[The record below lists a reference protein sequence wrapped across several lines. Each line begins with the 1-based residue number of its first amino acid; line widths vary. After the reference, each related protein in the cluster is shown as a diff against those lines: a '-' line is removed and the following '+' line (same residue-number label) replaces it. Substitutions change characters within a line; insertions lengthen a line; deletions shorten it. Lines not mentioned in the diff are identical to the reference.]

1 MQDPF
6 EEISVLGSREGMIS
20 PFIKSKQLALGNIE
34 FLLKM
39 DDAIE
44 SPFINELFFVD
55 CLLPLCVNLKT

>member
-1 MQDPF
+1 MMQDPF

-20 PFIKSKQLALGNIE
+20 PFTTSNPLVLGNIE

-44 SPFINELFFVD
+44 LPFINELFFLD
-55 CLLPLCVNLKT
+55 CCCHCV